1 MPDTATVF
9 VVEDEENIRNL
20 LAYNLQAAGYTV
32 REFEN
37 AEEALE
43 ELDAAPPSLV
53 LLDIMLPGMDGITA
67 CRKLRE
73 SEKTARVPVIMLT
86 ARGEEFDRVLGLE
99 TGADDYIV
107 KPFSMREVAARV
119 KAVLRRSEVR
129 ELEPKGGMMR
139 VGNLLIDMER
149 RKVMKRAHELALT
162 MKEFD
167 LLCCLAENGGK
178 VLTRE
183 QLLDQVWGYDFAGET
198 RTVDVHVRH
207 LRMKIEDDPENPAI
221 IESVRGIGYR
231 CAAR

>member
-1 MPDTATVF
+1 MPDAATIF

-20 LAYNLQAAGYTV
+20 LAYNLQAAGYAV

-37 AEEALE
+37 AEEALA
-43 ELDAAPPSLV
+43 ELAAAPPNLM

-107 KPFSMREVAARV
+107 KPFSMREVAARI
-119 KAVLRRSEVR
+119 KAVLRRSENR
-129 ELEPKGGMMR
+129 EGEAQGG
-139 VGNLLIDMER
+139 VLHAGGLLIDIDR
-149 RKVMKRAHELALT
+149 RRVMKQGQELSLT

-167 LLCCLAENGGK
+167 LLCCLVETGGK

-183 QLLDQVWGYDFAGET
+183 QLLDQIWGYDFAGET

-221 IESVRGIGYR
+221 IESVRGVGYR
-231 CAAR
+231 CAVK